1 MGLRHRAAAA
11 AGRPAPSPGSP
22 GVEEEPTGEGHDEQ
36 DDGEVELEL
45 LVLVFVGKPAGKH
58 KLGARWLLP
67 VCVLP
72 SRPAQLGK
80 SAALLGTSRRCEGK
94 SLSPGTSERANHAA
108 LTLVSRGA
116 PREAGQIGVWSAFFG
131 ELMELDG
138 VKALCSAPPCVWG
151 LRAKPGVS
159 PGEEEGAGHDCP
171 SWKSLT
177 WGKLRHSVGGRSERS
192 VPARPREL
200 SRAQGPVLG
209 KEELNRAGTE
219 SARGGPRQPRAQG
232 KIYGFLVMRGSQ
244 IPPRSTRPP

>member
-72 SRPAQLGK
+72 SRPAQPGK

-108 LTLVSRGA
+108 LTLVSRADRGLVSIFWGA
-116 PREAGQIGVWSAFFG
+116 DGIG
-131 ELMELDG
+131 
-138 VKALCSAPPCVWG
+138 WG
-151 LRAKPGVS
+151 LGSLLSTSLRVGAEDQAWRFPRGRGGGS
-159 PGEEEGAGHDCP
+159 PRLCP

-177 WGKLRHSVGGRSERS
+177 GGNSGTAL
-192 VPARPREL
+192 VADLYAL
-200 SRAQGPVLG
+200 SQPGP
-209 KEELNRAGTE
+209 
-219 SARGGPRQPRAQG
+219 
-232 KIYGFLVMRGSQ
+232 GS
-244 IPPRSTRPP
+244 